1 MPNLDELKSK
11 TSTGGGYKPV
21 DDTVKPPPKPP
32 ELEQTVQ
39 ERLERQR
46 RERKEELTYKAE
58 DEERWA
64 ANRERAAQNSATT
77 SSKPAPPP
85 PPPPRM
91 APPPP
96 PPPAGG
102 MPPPP
107 PPPMGGGAP
116 PPPPGPGAPPPPPG
130 AKKAAPVDDEKEF
143 VPIVL
148 SKPEMA
154 GDKASETWKTEDYVD
169 VDRLNA
175 KISALFGIPNPGVK
189 VESVSHEEMFN
200 KIKAQ
205 PGYGNME
212 FNHEQLNV
220 NPAAWTSPDG
230 TIYMGTTA
238 PDYSSGGKLDAAKI
252 RSTIVHESLHA
263 FSCKHTGF
271 QGPESLAVPNTNYDE
286 YVTDYFAKQ
295 VYDELFPGAVY
306 KTAYFTKNLGDRPM
320 HWGGNLAKFMVDSG
334 HTTEKELINAYF
346 KTGKT
351 PTLSGEN
358 LNKWKNY
365 AKQDRNKLKYKDKK

>member
-1 MPNLDELKSK
+1 
-11 TSTGGGYKPV
+11 
-21 DDTVKPPPKPP
+21 
-32 ELEQTVQ
+32 
-39 ERLERQR
+39 
-46 RERKEELTYKAE
+46 
-58 DEERWA
+58 
-64 ANRERAAQNSATT
+64 
-77 SSKPAPPP
+77 
-85 PPPPRM
+85 
-91 APPPP
+91 
-96 PPPAGG
+96 
-102 MPPPP
+102 
-107 PPPMGGGAP
+107 
-116 PPPPGPGAPPPPPG
+116 
-130 AKKAAPVDDEKEF
+130 
-143 VPIVL
+143 
-148 SKPEMA
+148 MA

-263 FSCKHTGF
+263 SSCKHTGF

-295 VYDELFPGAVY
+295 VYDELFLERC
-306 KTAYFTKNLGDRPM
+306 TKP
-320 HWGGNLAKFMVDSG
+320 
-334 HTTEKELINAYF
+334 LISP
-346 KTGKT
+346 K
-351 PTLSGEN
+351 P
-358 LNKWKNY
+358 W
-365 AKQDRNKLKYKDKK
+365 